1 MAIQTVSHDN
11 GVLEIIMDNPP
22 VNALN
27 IPDTFEISKI
37 CDSVRHNPDI
47 TALILTATGNGFC
60 AGVDIKE
67 LQRMDGHDGILEVNE
82 ACYQAFRSV
91 NECDVPVIAA
101 VNDYCLGTGVGL
113 VGCADII
120 VAASGSRFGLPEV
133 DNGALGALTHL
144 ERLVP
149 RQRARQMLYTC
160 ETAPAEELR
169 DYGTV
174 YRVVDAG
181 DLSSTARELADSI
194 ALKPSLTIRAA
205 KRSAIGIDTQ
215 DVSRSYRYEQGFTF
229 QLNLA
234 GEGDRARQEFL
245 EGRRPKD

>member
-1 MAIQTVSHDN
+1 MAIRTVTHDN
-11 GVLEIIMDNPP
+11 GVLEITMDNPP

-27 IPDTFEISKI
+27 IPDTFEISNI
-37 CDSVRHNPDI
+37 CDSIRNRLEISVVI
-47 TALILTATGNGFC
+47 ITATGKGFC

-67 LQRMDGHDGILEVNE
+67 LQGMDDHQGILEINE
-82 ACYQAFRSV
+82 ACYQAFRSIY
-91 NECDVPVIAA
+91 ECEVPVIAA
-101 VNDYCLGTGVGL
+101 VNGYCLGTGIGIA
-113 VGCADII
+113 GCSDIVI
-120 VAASGSRFGLPEV
+120 ASAGVEFGLPEV

-160 ETAPAEELR
+160 ENAIAEELYS
-169 DYGTV
+169 YGTV
-174 YRVVDAG
+174 YKVVESEK
-181 DLSSTARELADSI
+181 LVSTAYDLAERI
-194 ALKPSLTIRAA
+194 ANKPGLTIRAA

-215 DVSRSYRYEQGFTF
+215 DVVRSYRFEQGFTF

-245 EGRRPKD
+245 DGRRGD

>member
-1 MAIQTVSHDN
+1 MAIHTDTYDN
-11 GVLEIIMDNPP
+11 GVLQVTMDNPP

-27 IPDTFEISKI
+27 IEDTFEIASI
-37 CDSVRHNPDI
+37 CDSIRHKPEI
-47 TALILTATGNGFC
+47 SVMVLTAKGKGFC

-67 LQRMDGHDGILEVNE
+67 LEDADSHEGILQVNE
-82 ACYQAFRSV
+82 ACYQAFRAV

-101 VNDYCLGTGVGL
+101 VNDFCLGTGIGL

-120 VAASGSRFGLPEV
+120 IAASDSQFGLPEV

-160 ETAPAEELR
+160 ETAGAEELHG
-169 DYGTV
+169 YGTIYKHV
-174 YRVVDAG
+174 HLEELLATSLD
-181 DLSSTARELADSI
+181 LADRI
-194 ALKPSLTIRAA
+194 ASKQSLTIRAA

-215 DVSRSYRYEQGFTF
+215 DIRKSYRYEQGFTF

-234 GEGDRARQEFL
+234 GEGQRARKEFL
-245 EGRRPKD
+245 EGKRAKE

>member
-1 MAIQTVSHDN
+1 MPIRTVTHGN
-11 GVLEIIMDNPP
+11 GVLEITMDNPP

-27 IPDTFEISKI
+27 IPDTFEISNI
-37 CDSVRHNPDI
+37 CDSVRIRPEI
-47 TALILTATGNGFC
+47 TAVIITAAGKGFC

-67 LQRMDGHDGILEVNE
+67 LQRMDGHQGILQINE
-82 ACYQAFRSV
+82 ACYQAFRSIY
-91 NECDVPVIAA
+91 ECEVPVIAA
-101 VNDYCLGTGVGL
+101 INDYCLGTGIGIA
-113 VGCADII
+113 GCSDIVI
-120 VAASGSRFGLPEV
+120 ASAGVEFGLPEV

-160 ETAPAEELR
+160 ENASAEELSS
-169 DYGTV
+169 YGSV
-174 YRVVDAG
+174 YKVVESTE
-181 DLSSTARELADSI
+181 LLSTAYDLAERI
-194 ALKPSLTIRAA
+194 ANKPAMTIRAA

-215 DVSRSYRYEQGFTF
+215 DVRSSYRFEQGFTF

-245 EGRRPKD
+245 DGRRSEK

>member
-1 MAIQTVSHDN
+1 MAIRTVTHDN
-11 GVLEIIMDNPP
+11 GVLEITMDNPP

-37 CDSVRHNPDI
+37 CDSIRHNPDI
-47 TALILTATGNGFC
+47 RVLILTATGKGFC

-67 LQRMDGHDGILEVNE
+67 LETMEDHDGILQVNE

-113 VGCADII
+113 VGCADIV
-120 VAASGSRFGLPEV
+120 VATSDSEFGLPEV

-160 ETAPAEELR
+160 ETASADELFG
-169 DYGTV
+169 YGTIYKV
-174 YRVVDAG
+174 TEPVD
-181 DLSSTARELADSI
+181 LNSTALDLAGRI
-194 ALKPSLTIRAA
+194 ASKQPRTIRAA
-205 KRSAIGIDTQ
+205 KRSAIGIDIQ
-215 DVSRSYRYEQGFTF
+215 DVRRSYRYEQGFTF
-229 QLNLA
+229 ELNLA
-234 GEGDRARQEFL
+234 GEGRRARQEFL
-245 EGRRPKD
+245 DGKRSKN